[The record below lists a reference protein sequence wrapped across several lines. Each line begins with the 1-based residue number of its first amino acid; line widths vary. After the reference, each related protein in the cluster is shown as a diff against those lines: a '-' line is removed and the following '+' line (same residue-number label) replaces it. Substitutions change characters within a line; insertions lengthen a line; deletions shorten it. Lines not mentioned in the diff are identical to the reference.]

1 MKKLN
6 LIIILFT
13 VIFGVQ
19 AENMSVES
27 FSLLTNDLTAT
38 IQGTKRYD
46 PNTRKDAALVKIETS
61 YTGFVFEP
69 GSIGLVGDPEYKT
82 GEIWL
87 YIPEGSKKLTIK
99 HASLGILR
107 DYYYPIVIQS
117 GKTYLMKL
125 STGKVISHVEQD
137 LGGNYLSLTIEP
149 KNAEVYIDG
158 RTLQTDAEGGIS
170 TFLQYG
176 TYQYEI
182 SSYMYKKEIGNL
194 TISSNA
200 VTEKNVKLEPDY
212 SILQINSNPSGARVY
227 IDDVDAGTT
236 PLTTKKVIAG
246 EHKFEFRLPMYSTK
260 TVTHQ
265 VLSSGTTQEITE
277 TLQPN
282 FSSVTIIAPNNA
294 EIYVNN
300 EKKGVGSWSGNLNTG
315 DYVVE
320 ARKESHHSSKTTISV
335 KAGVN
340 INKTLEAPTPR
351 YGILNIQTN
360 PSKAEIFVDG
370 ENIGVTPGI
379 FKNILIGNREIT
391 VKRDGY
397 ATITKTISVEE
408 GKVSQENIAMQNSG
422 ELVITSSVSGA
433 EVYINNKYVGT
444 APYTCNLESGI
455 YDVTLKANG
464 YVDTKEIAQVTA
476 GQKTNLNIKLN
487 TIYGNA
493 KIYSNV
499 LANVYISG
507 KKVGE
512 TPYDY
517 NAPSG
522 IYEVTL
528 SKNGYKSKTKD
539 IEVVPGIDIVENIY
553 LTKKH
558 SIKELLS
565 AAINLNC
572 IFGNN
577 SWFGANVMFKIGQER
592 LTWLTFCIG
601 LGIDVNFN
609 SDQNLDLVVPNYD
622 SSSSNKSPEMIDR
635 VPIIS
640 SLRLRLAG
648 GEKANKKWALYMGP
662 RYTMNFNTGFK
673 SEKSLV
679 NNYNQS
685 IGGEVG
691 IAYSYL
697 DFSVSCMYDI
707 DSLYDQVYIYNT
719 YRNYYNSNVSR
730 INGRW
735 AVGLSLGVNFPF
747 SK

>member
-13 VIFGVQ
+13 VIFGLQ

-27 FSLLTNDLTAT
+27 FKFLTNDLTAT

-46 PNTRKDAALVKIETS
+46 PNTRKDAALVKIETT

-87 YIPEGSKKLTIK
+87 YIPEGSKKITIK

-107 DYYYPIVIQS
+107 EYYYPIAIQS

-158 RTLQTDAEGGIS
+158 RTLQTDAEGGVS

-182 SSYMYKKEIGNL
+182 SSHMYKKEIGNL
-194 TISSNA
+194 TISSDA
-200 VTEKNVKLEPDY
+200 VTVKNVKLEPDY
-212 SILQINSNPSGARVY
+212 SILQINSIPSGARVY

-236 PLTTKKVIAG
+236 PLTTKKVVAG
-246 EHKFEFRLPMYSTK
+246 DHRFEFRLPMYSTK
-260 TVTHQ
+260 TVTHE

-294 EIYVNN
+294 EIYINN
-300 EKKGVGSWSGNLNTG
+300 EKKGVGTWSGDLNTG

-320 ARKESHHSSKTTISV
+320 ARKESHHSSKTTIRV
-335 KAGVN
+335 KAGVG

-351 YGILNIQTN
+351 YGILNIQTT
-360 PSKAEIFVDG
+360 PSKAEIYVDG
-370 ENIGVTPGI
+370 ESIGVTPGI
-379 FKNILIGNREIT
+379 FKNILIGNREVT

-397 ATITKTISVEE
+397 ATITKTISIEE
-408 GKVSQENIAMQNSG
+408 GKISQENLAMQNTG
-422 ELVITSSVSGA
+422 ELVINSSVSGA
-433 EVYINNKYVGT
+433 QVYINDKYVGT
-444 APYTCNLESGI
+444 VPYICNLESGT
-455 YDVTLKANG
+455 YDVTLKADG
-464 YVDTKEIAQVTA
+464 HVDTKETAQVTA
-476 GQKTNLNIKLN
+476 GKKTNLNIKLN
-487 TIYGNA
+487 TIYGIT
-493 KIYSNV
+493 KIFSNV
-499 LANVYISG
+499 TANVYISD

-512 TPYDY
+512 TPYYY

-528 SKNGYKSKTKD
+528 SKTGYKSKTKN

-565 AAINLNC
+565 AAVNLNC

-577 SWFGANVMFKIGQER
+577 SWFGGNVMFKIGQER
-592 LTWLTFCIG
+592 LTWLTFCLG
-601 LGIDVNFN
+601 VGIDFNFN
-609 SDQNLDLVVPNYD
+609 SDQNLDLVLPNYD

-640 SLRLRLAG
+640 SLRLRFAG
-648 GEKANKKWALYMGP
+648 GEKNNKKWALYMGP
-662 RYTMNFNTGFK
+662 RYTINFNSGFK
-673 SEKSLV
+673 SEKNLV
-679 NNYNQS
+679 NSLTQAF
-685 IGGEVG
+685 GGEIG
-691 IAYSYL
+691 IAYNYIDCSI
-697 DFSVSCMYDI
+697 SCMYDI
-707 DSLYDQVYIYNT
+707 DSLFDQQYIYNK
-719 YRNYYNSNVSR
+719 YLNYYNSNFSR
-730 INGRW
+730 ITGRW
-735 AVGLSLGVNFPF
+735 AVGLSLGVNFSF